1 MKEAVVK
8 ENDEKNT
15 AKHLAESSPT
25 QDPID
30 TDHLETAEESQVEL
44 SEESIIGSIR
54 LLLREYGIRKSG
66 AAIRD
71 AVDIPNQKIGPKEA
85 VSALSNFGFR
95 ASFGSIKLKI

>member
-54 LLLREYGIRKSG
+54 LLLREYGIRKKRRCNKRCCRYSQPKNWTKRSSQR
-66 AAIRD
+66 AIKFWL
-71 AVDIPNQKIGPKEA
+71 QSK
-85 VSALSNFGFR
+85 FR
-95 ASFGSIKLKI
+95 ID